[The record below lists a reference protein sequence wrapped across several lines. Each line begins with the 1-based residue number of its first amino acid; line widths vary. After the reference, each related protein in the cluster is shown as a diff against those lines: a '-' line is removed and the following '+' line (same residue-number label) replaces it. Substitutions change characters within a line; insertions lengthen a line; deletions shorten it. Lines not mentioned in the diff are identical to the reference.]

1 MKKNKFLSYFLAVS
15 VMTFVSLFAIVVAKS
30 YDNLVKP
37 LNVAQNNSLGKSI
50 NLDLK
55 LEVIDLI
62 EKRNSEK

>member
-1 MKKNKFLSYFLAVS
+1 MKKNKLLSYFLAIS
-15 VMTFVSLFAIVVAKS
+15 VATFITIFFIIVAKS

-37 LNVAQNNSLGKSI
+37 LNIVQNNSPGKAI

-55 LEVIDLI
+55 LDVIDLI